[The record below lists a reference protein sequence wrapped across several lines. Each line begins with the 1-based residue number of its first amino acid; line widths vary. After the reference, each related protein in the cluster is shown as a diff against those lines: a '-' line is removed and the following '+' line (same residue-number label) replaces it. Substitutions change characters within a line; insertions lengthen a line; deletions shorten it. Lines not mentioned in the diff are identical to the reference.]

1 MAMTQQPQYT
11 VAEFQCAIAVAK
23 LGRVD
28 DVPTPLRDL
37 ARGIAEQSDY
47 IYRITCKDVDAY
59 LAECADLDDRQ
70 RIFFRTRAAEY
81 INAVGMFPESLQ
93 VCFDLAYTDA
103 LGASRDDLGSPLND
117 GTE

>member
-28 DVPTPLRDL
+28 DVPMPLRDL
-37 ARGIAEQSDY
+37 ARGIAEQSNY
-47 IYRITCKDVDAY
+47 IYRITSKDVDAY

-70 RIFFRTRAAEY
+70 RDILPHPRRRVHQRRRHVPGVPA
-81 INAVGMFPESLQ
+81 SL
-93 VCFDLAYTDA
+93 L
-103 LGASRDDLGSPLND
+103 
-117 GTE
+117 